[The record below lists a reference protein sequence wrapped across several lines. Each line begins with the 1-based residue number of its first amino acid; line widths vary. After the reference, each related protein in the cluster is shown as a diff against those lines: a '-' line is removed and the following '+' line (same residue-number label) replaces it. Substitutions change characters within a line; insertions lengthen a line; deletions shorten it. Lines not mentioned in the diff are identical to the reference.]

1 MYLFINNDLSR
12 HYRPITRKTIS
23 PKLRFS
29 RNFWF
34 HSSTAE
40 MNHRKDIY
48 VERLGL
54 IPLSEEGGYFGGTYR
69 SPEQV
74 QVEDR
79 EGGYRSLFTTI
90 YYLIVP
96 ELGGKNYFNRNK
108 SDITHYFHDGWPAK
122 YIYIT
127 PEGDMKE
134 YTLGKDI
141 LKGHVLQ
148 LIEGSRQLSES
159 G

>member
-1 MYLFINNDLSR
+1 
-12 HYRPITRKTIS
+12 
-23 PKLRFS
+23 
-29 RNFWF
+29 
-34 HSSTAE
+34 

-54 IPLSEEGGYFGGTYR
+54 IPLSEEGGYFGETYR

-79 EGGYRSLFTTI
+79 EGDYRSLFTTI

-96 ELGGKNYFNRNK
+96 ELGGKNYFHRNK

-134 YTLGKDI
+134 YTLGKEI